1 MSRQN
6 RRLTGGI
13 ALVTGAASGIGE
25 ASALHLAGRGWDVVA
40 VDVDDEA
47 LEALRERE
55 PRIKI
60 ERCDVQDTDAVAA
73 LVKAVGPV
81 DRLVHAAAV
90 SRLGSALEQPLD
102 EFNAIWR
109 INFLGTVNFARAV
122 VPGMV
127 ERGRGE
133 VVLYSSL
140 GGWVPARKL
149 AAYASSK
156 AAVNA
161 FADVLD
167 QECRG
172 SGVTI
177 RCVCPSQVDTPQF
190 RRISAEDPAATAHRS
205 GMPVAP
211 VIEEVERSLGRG
223 SLYVFPGA
231 TAKTTIW
238 IKRHFPR
245 LFAKILERETS

>member
-1 MSRQN
+1 MSRN
-6 RRLTGGI
+6 NRLTGGT
-13 ALVTGAASGIGE
+13 ALVTGAGSGIGE
-25 ASALHLAGRGWDVVA
+25 ASALRLAADGWNVVA
-40 VDVDDEA
+40 ADVDDAA
-47 LEALRERE
+47 LKALRERE
-55 PRIKI
+55 PRIGI
-60 ERCDVQDTDAVAA
+60 EHCDVQDAEAVDQLA
-73 LVKAVGPV
+73 KAIGPV

-90 SRLGSALEQPLD
+90 SRLGSALGQPRE
-102 EFNAIWR
+102 EFDAIWR
-109 INFLGTVNFARAV
+109 INFLGTVQIVRAV
-122 VPGMV
+122 VPGMI

-149 AAYASSK
+149 SAYASSK

-190 RRISAEDPAATAHRS
+190 RRISAEDPAATAHRT
-205 GMPVAP
+205 GMPVSA
-211 VIEEVERSLGRG
+211 VVDEVERSLSRKG
-223 SLYVFPGA
+223 LYVFPGS
-231 TAKTTIW
+231 TAKATIL

-245 LFAKILERETS
+245 TFGKILEHETR